1 MSQFRCLLL
10 LVFLVCLA
18 LIKPGIAADHPIV
31 PHEAEY
37 RVKISLL
44 RGVLKSRVEVHES
57 GYRAQSLIEP
67 RGLAGLL
74 KDGSILEKSEFVLMP
89 GGIRPRRY
97 ESVDTLSKRGTAM
110 SFEFDWPAGKVSGQ
124 YGDAPMSYEL
134 TDAVQDRVS
143 IQYELM
149 HQLLHGEKISDYAML
164 DGDEIKQLTVSNV
177 GMRRIDVPFGEFDAV
192 GIQHSAKNSSRITTL
207 WCVPEL
213 GYLPVIIEQHRKGKL
228 RVRAELESYQPIV
241 VEDSYAVAEPLPDIQ

>member
-1 MSQFRCLLL
+1 MNRIRKLPFIAIALWLM
-10 LVFLVCLA
+10 LA
-18 LIKPGIAADHPIV
+18 NPGLAADHPVV

-44 RGVLKSRVEVHES
+44 RGILKTRVETHDS
-57 GYRAQSLIEP
+57 GYLAQSVIEP

-74 KDGSILEKSEFVLMP
+74 KDGSIREKSEFVLMP

-97 ESVDTLSKRGTAM
+97 ESVDTLSKDGKRM
-110 SFEFDWPAGKVSGQ
+110 SFEFDWPAGTVSGQ
-124 YGDAPMSYEL
+124 LDDAPMAYEL
-134 TDAVQDRVS
+134 TEAVQDRVS

-149 HQLLHGEKISDYAML
+149 HQLLHDEKISDYAML
-164 DGDEIKQLTVSNV
+164 DGDEIKQLTVSNI
-177 GMRRIDVPFGEFDAV
+177 GMRKIDVPFGEFDAV
-192 GIQHSAKNSSRITTL
+192 GIQHSARNSSRVTTL

-228 RVRAELESYQPIV
+228 RVRAELESYQPIIS
-241 VEDSYAVAEPLPDIQ
+241 EDAYAVAEPLPEIQ